1 MPRATPANGSMKL
14 NIDSMNADSTN
25 TNRLFPVFLK
35 LENFKVLIV
44 GGGFIGLEK
53 LTALTNN
60 APATSIK
67 MVAMEFSD
75 EVRGLAANY
84 PKVNLEQR
92 KFEDT
97 DLEGVDFVI
106 TALND
111 KETSRHIFEEAHRR
125 KILINT
131 ADTPE
136 LCDFYLGSIVQ
147 KGNLKIAISTNG
159 KSPTMAKRLKEWLN
173 AILPDELDAALD
185 KLYSLRE
192 QLRGDL
198 SAKIKTLNK
207 LTEEFVSGK
216 SKGESE
222 D

>member
-1 MPRATPANGSMKL
+1 MEDK
-14 NIDSMNADSTN
+14 N
-25 TNRLFPVFLK
+25 TNLLFPVFLK
-35 LENFKVLIV
+35 LENLNVLIV
-44 GGGFIGLEK
+44 GGGFIGWEK
-53 LTALTNN
+53 LNAVLNN
-60 APATSIK
+60 APATRIK

-75 EVRGLAANY
+75 DVKNLAAPYAN
-84 PKVNLEQR
+84 VQLIQR
-92 KFEDT
+92 KFNDS
-97 DLEGVDFVI
+97 DLDGIDIAI

-125 KILINT
+125 KVLINT
-131 ADTPE
+131 ADTPD

-173 AILPDELDAALD
+173 AILPDELDATLE

-198 SAKIKTLNK
+198 SAKIKTLNQ
-207 LTEEFVSGK
+207 LTSGFVPDK
-216 SKGESE
+216 SKTEKE